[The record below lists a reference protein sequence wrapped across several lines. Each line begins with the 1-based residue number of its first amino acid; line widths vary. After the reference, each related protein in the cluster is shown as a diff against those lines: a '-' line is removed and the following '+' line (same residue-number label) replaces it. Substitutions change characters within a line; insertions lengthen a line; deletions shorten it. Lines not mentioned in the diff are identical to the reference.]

1 MVARSIFLIIHMTGQ
16 IIDGLAVALDARSR
30 MKQDVAELKKRHD
43 VIPCLATVLVG
54 DNPASYTYIKNKQKA
69 AAAVGIIT
77 RDHKLSS
84 SYKQDELMGLIKLLN
99 QDIYVHGILVQLPLP
114 AHIDELAIVDLIN
127 PAKDVD
133 GLTPFNAG
141 MLLNGK
147 GNLKPCTPSGI
158 IELLDF
164 YKIDISRMDAV
175 IVNRSNLVGKPLAL
189 LLLERNATVTICH
202 SKTKGLDQ
210 KLKGADLI
218 VTAVGDRQHFI
229 LTEDMVRKDAVVID
243 VGITRDNGKLM
254 GDVDFQAVKEKVSW
268 ITPVPGGVGPMT
280 ISMLLKNT
288 ISAAFATISKKG
300 MNQKL

>member
-1 MVARSIFLIIHMTGQ
+1 MTGQ
-16 IIDGLAVALDARSR
+16 IIDGLAVAIDARSR
-30 MKQDVAELKKRHD
+30 MKQDVCELRKRHD
-43 VIPCLATVLVG
+43 IIPCLATVLVG

-84 SYKQDELMGLIKLLN
+84 SYKQDQLMELITLLN

-158 IELLDF
+158 IELLDY

-202 SKTKGLDQ
+202 SKTKGLEE

-229 LTEDMVRKDAVVID
+229 LTEDMVRNDAVVID
-243 VGITRDNGKLM
+243 VGITRDKGKLM

-288 ISAAFATISKKG
+288 ISAAAFVTMSKKG
-300 MNQKL
+300 

>member
-1 MVARSIFLIIHMTGQ
+1 MTGQ

-30 MKQDVAELKKRHD
+30 MKQDVGELKKRYD
-43 VIPCLATVLVG
+43 VTPCLATVLVG

-84 SYKQDELMGLIKLLN
+84 SYNQNELIELIKLLN

-114 AHIDELAIVDLIN
+114 AHIDELAIVNLIN

-158 IELLDF
+158 MELLDF

-202 SKTKGLDQ
+202 SKTKGLDE
-210 KLKGADLI
+210 KLKRADLI

-229 LTEDMVRKDAVVID
+229 LTEDMVRNDAVVLD
-243 VGITRDNGKLM
+243 VGITRDKGKLM

-288 ISAAFATISKKG
+288 ISAAFSISEKG
-300 MNQKL
+300 

>member
-1 MVARSIFLIIHMTGQ
+1 MVARIIFLIIHMTGQ
-16 IIDGLAVALDARSR
+16 IIDGLAVATDARSR
-30 MKQDVAELKKRHD
+30 MKQDVGEPKKRHD
-43 VIPCLATVLVG
+43 IIPCLATVLVG

-84 SYKQDELMGLIKLLN
+84 SYKQDELMELINLLN

-158 IELLDF
+158 IELLDY

-202 SKTKGLDQ
+202 SKTKGLDE

-229 LTEDMVRKDAVVID
+229 LTEDMVRNDAVVID
-243 VGITRDNGKLM
+243 VGITKDKGKLM

-288 ISAAFATISKKG
+288 ISAAFATMSKKG
-300 MNQKL
+300 

>member
-1 MVARSIFLIIHMTGQ
+1 MCMTGK
-16 IIDGLAVALDARSR
+16 IIDGLAVALDVSSR
-30 MKQDVAELKKRHD
+30 VKQAVGELKKRRD

-54 DNPASYTYIKNKQKA
+54 DDPASSTYVKNKQKA
-69 AAAVGIIT
+69 AETVGIIT
-77 RDHKLSS
+77 RDHRLSS
-84 SYKQDELMGLIKLLN
+84 SYKQNELMELIKLLN
-99 QDIYVHGILVQLPLP
+99 QDFHVHGILVQLPLP
-114 AHIDELAIVDLIN
+114 AHFDEFTLVSLIN
-127 PAKDVD
+127 PNKDVD

-164 YKIDISRMDAV
+164 YKIDVNRMDAV

-202 SKTKGLDQ
+202 SKTKGLDE
-210 KLKGADLI
+210 KLKNADLI
-218 VTAVGDRQHFI
+218 VTAVGDRERFI
-229 LTEDMVRKDAVVID
+229 LTQDMVKNDAVVID

-254 GDVDFQAVKEKVSW
+254 GDVDFHAVREKVSW

-280 ISMLLKNT
+280 VSMLLKNT
-288 ISAAFATISKKG
+288 ISAALSISEEE
-300 MNQKL
+300 MNQ

>member
-1 MVARSIFLIIHMTGQ
+1 MTGQ
-16 IIDGLAVALDARSR
+16 IIDGLVVSLSMRSR
-30 MKQDVAELKKRHD
+30 MKEAVDELKRHD
-43 VIPCLATVLVG
+43 LIPCLATVLVG
-54 DNPASYTYIKNKQKA
+54 DDPASATYLKNKQKA

-77 RDHKLSS
+77 RDHRLSS
-84 SYKQDELMGLIKLLN
+84 SFKQNELIELIKVLN
-99 QDIYVHGILVQLPLP
+99 QDFYVHGILVQLPLP
-114 AHIDELAIVDLIN
+114 AHMDEFTIVNLIN

-164 YKIDISRMDAV
+164 YKIDVNRMDAV

-202 SKTKGLDQ
+202 SKTKGLDE
-210 KLKGADLI
+210 KLKSADLI
-218 VTAVGDRQHFI
+218 ITAVGNREHFKI
-229 LTEDMVRKDAVVID
+229 TADMVKNDAVVID
-243 VGITRDNGKLM
+243 VGITRDGGKIM
-254 GDVDFQAVKEKVSW
+254 GDVDFQPVKEKASW

-280 ISMLLKNT
+280 VAMLLKNT
-288 ISAAFATISKKG
+288 ISAALSIRKEET
-300 MNQKL
+300 NQQLWNQGNYD

>member
-1 MVARSIFLIIHMTGQ
+1 MTGQ

-30 MKQDVAELKKRHD
+30 MKQDVGELKKRYD
-43 VIPCLATVLVG
+43 VTPCLATVLVG

-84 SYKQDELMGLIKLLN
+84 SYKQNELIELIKLLN

-114 AHIDELAIVDLIN
+114 AHIDELAIVNLIN

-158 IELLDF
+158 MELLDF

-202 SKTKGLDQ
+202 SKTKGLDE
-210 KLKGADLI
+210 KLKRADLI

-280 ISMLLKNT
+280 ICMLLKNT

-300 MNQKL
+300 

>member
-1 MVARSIFLIIHMTGQ
+1 MTGQ
-16 IIDGLAVALDARSR
+16 IIDGLAVALDVRSR
-30 MKQDVAELKKRHD
+30 IKQAVCELKKRHD

-54 DNPASYTYIKNKQKA
+54 DDPASSTYIKNKQKA

-84 SYKQDELMGLIKLLN
+84 SIKQYELIELIKLLN
-99 QDIYVHGILVQLPLP
+99 QDFSIHGILVQLPLP
-114 AHIDELAIVDLIN
+114 AHIDELAIVDLIK

-164 YKIDISRMDAV
+164 YKIDVNRKDAV

-202 SKTKGLDQ
+202 SKTKGLDE

-218 VTAVGDRQHFI
+218 ITAVGDRQHFI
-229 LTEDMVRKDAVVID
+229 LTEDMVKNDAVVID
-243 VGITRDNGKLM
+243 VGITRDKGKLM
-254 GDVDFQAVKEKVSW
+254 GDVDFQAVKKKVSW

-280 ISMLLKNT
+280 VSMLLKNT
-288 ISAAFATISKKG
+288 VSAALSISKKE

>member
-1 MVARSIFLIIHMTGQ
+1 MELI
-16 IIDGLAVALDARSR
+16 
-30 MKQDVAELKKRHD
+30 
-43 VIPCLATVLVG
+43 
-54 DNPASYTYIKNKQKA
+54 N
-69 AAAVGIIT
+69 
-77 RDHKLSS
+77 
-84 SYKQDELMGLIKLLN
+84 LLN

-158 IELLDF
+158 IELLDY

-202 SKTKGLDQ
+202 SKTKGLDE

-229 LTEDMVRKDAVVID
+229 LTEDMVRNDAVVID
-243 VGITRDNGKLM
+243 VGITKDKGKLM

-288 ISAAFATISKKG
+288 ISAAFATMSKKG
-300 MNQKL
+300 

>member
-1 MVARSIFLIIHMTGQ
+1 MTGQ
-16 IIDGLAVALDARSR
+16 IIDGLAVASDARSR
-30 MKQDVAELKKRHD
+30 MKQDVGELKKRHD
-43 VIPCLATVLVG
+43 VTPCLATVLVG

-84 SYKQDELMGLIKLLN
+84 SYKQNELIELIKLLN

-114 AHIDELAIVDLIN
+114 AHIDELAIVNLIN

-158 IELLDF
+158 MELLDF

-202 SKTKGLDQ
+202 SKTKGLDE
-210 KLKGADLI
+210 KLKRADLI

-229 LTEDMVRKDAVVID
+229 LTEDMVRNDAVVLD
-243 VGITRDNGKLM
+243 VGITRDKGKLM

-288 ISAAFATISKKG
+288 ISAAFSISAKDKSKA
-300 MNQKL
+300 MKAK

>member
-1 MVARSIFLIIHMTGQ
+1 MTGQ

-30 MKQDVAELKKRHD
+30 MKKDVGELKKRHD
-43 VIPCLATVLVG
+43 VTPCLATVLVG

-84 SYKQDELMGLIKLLN
+84 SYNQNELIELIKLLN

-114 AHIDELAIVDLIN
+114 AHIDELAIVNLIN

-158 IELLDF
+158 MELLDF
-164 YKIDISRMDAV
+164 YKIDISRMDVV

-202 SKTKGLDQ
+202 SKTKGLDE
-210 KLKGADLI
+210 KLKRADLI

-229 LTEDMVRKDAVVID
+229 LTEDMVRNDAVVLD
-243 VGITRDNGKLM
+243 VGITRDKGKLM

-288 ISAAFATISKKG
+288 ISAAFSISEKG
-300 MNQKL
+300 